1 MQTCSALS
9 KPGFPRAGW
18 LSIPGGGW
26 FTRECSASSRCCF
39 TGGFGWVRCSEGV
52 EVDTLRAYLARE
64 IYGATLFV
72 FATFLSLFSFFDL
85 INELTDLGRGG
96 YRLQHALAFV
106 ALTVPSHVYEL
117 FPVAVLIGTLYAIS
131 HLAANSEFTVMRGS
145 GLAPLRATTTL
156 FRIGIVF
163 IVATLVFGE
172 LIAPVSERAAKQLKL
187 SATSA
192 IVAQEFHTGLWV
204 KDDRRFVNVREVLP
218 DTSLTGVRIFEF
230 DDQYR
235 LKSISI
241 AQQGRYV
248 GKSTWRLQDVTQTG
262 FAPSGSSVQRL
273 AELDWTSVLTPD
285 ILSVLFVLPE
295 RMSAWNLYQYT
306 RHLSENRQKTER
318 YEIAM
323 WKKLV
328 YPLASLVMMALALP
342 FAYVHVRA
350 GGVGVKVFSG
360 IMLGIFFHMMNSL
373 FSHLGLLQN
382 WPPFV
387 SAALPSAVF
396 LGAATLMMWW
406 VERR

>member
-1 MQTCSALS
+1 MQKCGVLS
-9 KPGFPRAGW
+9 KPGAPRAAW

-26 FTRECSASSRCCF
+26 CTRECLASSRCFF
-39 TGGFGWVRCSEGV
+39 TSDFAWVRCSDGA
-52 EVDTLRAYLARE
+52 EVDTLRTYMARE

-72 FATFLSLFSFFDL
+72 FAAFLSLFAFFDL
-85 INELTDLGRGG
+85 INELTDLGGG
-96 YRLQHALAFV
+96 YRFQHALAFV

-117 FPVAVLIGTLYAIS
+117 LPVVVLIGTLYVLS
-131 HLAANSEFTVMRGS
+131 HLAANSEYTVMRGS
-145 GLAPLRATTTL
+145 GLAPWRAVSTL

-163 IVATLVFGE
+163 AVATLVFGE
-172 LIAPVSERAAKQLKL
+172 LIAPVSERAARQLKL
-187 SATSA
+187 SMTSA
-192 IVAQEFHTGLWV
+192 IVASEFHTGLWV

-218 DTSLTGVRIFEF
+218 DTSLSDIRVFEF

-235 LKSISI
+235 LQSISF
-241 AQQGRYV
+241 AKQGRYL
-248 GKSTWRLQDVTQTG
+248 GKNMCRLREIVVSG
-262 FAPSGSSVQRL
+262 FTSSGSNVQRL
-273 AELDWTSVLTPD
+273 AEMDWNSVLTPD
-285 ILSVLFVLPE
+285 ILAVLFVVPE

-360 IMLGIFFHMMNSL
+360 IMLGSFFHMLNSL
-373 FSHLGLLQN
+373 FSYLGLLQN
-382 WPPFV
+382 WQPFV

-396 LGAATLMMWW
+396 LGAAASMMWW

>member
-1 MQTCSALS
+1 M
-9 KPGFPRAGW
+9 
-18 LSIPGGGW
+18 
-26 FTRECSASSRCCF
+26 
-39 TGGFGWVRCSEGV
+39 
-52 EVDTLRAYLARE
+52 ARE

-72 FATFLSLFSFFDL
+72 FAAFLSLFAFFDL
-85 INELTDLGRGG
+85 INELTDLGSG
-96 YRLQHALAFV
+96 YRLQHAIAFV

-117 FPVAVLIGTLYAIS
+117 FPVVVLIGTLYVLS
-131 HLAANSEFTVMRGS
+131 HLAANSEYTVMRGS
-145 GLAPLRATTTL
+145 GLAPWRAVSTL

-163 IVATLVFGE
+163 AVATLVFGE
-172 LIAPVSERAAKQLKL
+172 LIAPVSERAARQLKL
-187 SATSA
+187 SMTSA
-192 IVAQEFHTGLWV
+192 IVASEFHTGLWV
-204 KDDRRFVNVREVLP
+204 KDDRRFVNVREVQP
-218 DTSLTGVRIFEF
+218 DTSLSDIRVFEF

-235 LKSISI
+235 LQSINF
-241 AQQGRYV
+241 AKQGQYV
-248 GKSTWRLQDVTQTG
+248 GKNMWRLRDIVHTG
-262 FAPSGSSVQRL
+262 FTSSGSNVQRL
-273 AELDWTSVLTPD
+273 AEMDWNSVLTPD
-285 ILSVLFVLPE
+285 ILAVLFVVPE
-295 RMSAWNLYQYT
+295 RMSAWNLYQYI

-373 FSHLGLLQN
+373 FSYLGLLQN
-382 WPPFV
+382 WQPFV

>member
-1 MQTCSALS
+1 M
-9 KPGFPRAGW
+9 
-18 LSIPGGGW
+18 
-26 FTRECSASSRCCF
+26 
-39 TGGFGWVRCSEGV
+39 
-52 EVDTLRAYLARE
+52 DTLRTYMARE

-72 FATFLSLFSFFDL
+72 FAAFLSLFSFFDL
-85 INELTDLGRGG
+85 INELTDLGKGG

-117 FPVAVLIGTLYAIS
+117 FPVVVLIGTLYALS
-131 HLAANSEFTVMRGS
+131 HLAANSEYTVMRGS
-145 GLAPLRATTTL
+145 GLAPWRAASTL

-163 IVATLVFGE
+163 SVATLVFGE

-187 SATSA
+187 SLTSA
-192 IVAQEFHTGLWV
+192 IVADEFHTGLWV

-218 DTSLTGVRIFEF
+218 DTSLSDIRVFEF

-235 LKSISI
+235 LQSISF
-241 AQQGRYV
+241 AKQGRYL
-248 GKSTWRLQDVTQTG
+248 GKNMWRLREIVHTG
-262 FAPSGSSVQRL
+262 FTSNGSNVRRL
-273 AELDWTSVLTPD
+273 AEMDWNSVLTPD
-285 ILSVLFVLPE
+285 ILAVLFVVPD

-323 WKKLV
+323 WRKVV
-328 YPLASLVMMALALP
+328 YPFASLVMMALALP

-382 WPPFV
+382 WQPFV

>member
-1 MQTCSALS
+1 
-9 KPGFPRAGW
+9 
-18 LSIPGGGW
+18 
-26 FTRECSASSRCCF
+26 
-39 TGGFGWVRCSEGV
+39 
-52 EVDTLRAYLARE
+52 VDTLRTYMARE

-72 FATFLSLFSFFDL
+72 FAAFLSLFSFFDL

-106 ALTVPSHVYEL
+106 ALTLPSHVYEL
-117 FPVAVLIGTLYAIS
+117 FPVAVLIGTLYALS
-131 HLAANSEFTVMRGS
+131 YLAANSEYTVMRGS
-145 GLAPLRATTTL
+145 GLAPWRAASTL

-163 IVATLVFGE
+163 AVATVVFGE
-172 LIAPVSERAAKQLKL
+172 LIAPVSERAAMQLKL
-187 SATSA
+187 SLTSS
-192 IVAQEFHTGLWV
+192 IVASEFHTGLWV
-204 KDDRRFVNVREVLP
+204 KDDRRFVNVREVQP
-218 DTSLTGVRIFEF
+218 DTSLSDIRVFEF

-235 LKSISI
+235 LQSISF
-241 AQQGRYV
+241 AKQGRYL
-248 GKSTWRLQDVTQTG
+248 GKNMWRLREIVHTG
-262 FAPSGSSVQRL
+262 FTSSGSNVQRF
-273 AELDWTSVLTPD
+273 AEMDWNSVLTPD
-285 ILSVLFVLPE
+285 ILAVLFVVPE
-295 RMSAWNLYQYT
+295 RMSAWNQYT

-328 YPLASLVMMALALP
+328 YPFASLVMMALALP

-382 WPPFV
+382 WQPFV
-387 SAALPSAVF
+387 SAALPSVVF

>member
-1 MQTCSALS
+1 
-9 KPGFPRAGW
+9 
-18 LSIPGGGW
+18 
-26 FTRECSASSRCCF
+26 
-39 TGGFGWVRCSEGV
+39 
-52 EVDTLRAYLARE
+52 VDTLRTYLARE

-72 FATFLSLFSFFDL
+72 FAAFLGLFAFFDL
-85 INELTDLGRGG
+85 INELTDLGRGQ

-106 ALTVPSHVYEL
+106 ALSIPSHVYEL
-117 FPVAVLIGTLYAIS
+117 FPVAVLIGTLYAVS

-145 GLAPLRATTTL
+145 GLAPWRATTTL

-163 IVATLVFGE
+163 VVATLVFGE
-172 LIAPVSERAAKQLKL
+172 LITPVSERAAKQLKL
-187 SATSA
+187 SVTST

-204 KDDRRFVNVREVLP
+204 KDDRRFVNVREVQP
-218 DTSLTGVRIFEF
+218 DTSLTDVRVFEF

-235 LKSISI
+235 LKSIST
-241 AQQGRYV
+241 AQHGRYI
-248 GKSTWRLQDVTQTG
+248 GKNTWRLQDVVQTD
-262 FAPSGSSVQRL
+262 FAASSSSVQRI
-273 AELDWTSVLTPD
+273 AEMDWTSVLTPD
-285 ILSVLFVLPE
+285 ILAVLFVLPE

-328 YPLASLVMMALALP
+328 YPFASLVMMALALP

-360 IMLGIFFHMMNSL
+360 IMLGVVFHMLNSL
-373 FSHLGLLQN
+373 FSHLGLLGN
-382 WPPFV
+382 WPPSFSV
-387 SAALPSAVF
+387 VLPSAFF
-396 LGAATLMMWW
+396 LGAAALMMWW